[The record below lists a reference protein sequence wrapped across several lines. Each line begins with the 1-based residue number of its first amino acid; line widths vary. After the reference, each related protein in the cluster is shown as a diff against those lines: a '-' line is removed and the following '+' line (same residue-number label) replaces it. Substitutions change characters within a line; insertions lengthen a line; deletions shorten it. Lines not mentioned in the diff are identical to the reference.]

1 MSRGCVLLANAMI
14 HGFRVA
20 VLLFWFLRHD
30 DRTRK
35 RFQIEGYFHRH
46 VIVPSL
52 SKLYK
57 MSSSCG
63 RHIATTLPPHRR
75 HIAAT
80 SPPHRRRMAAT
91 SPPHRRHI
99 AAALPPHCRHI
110 AATLPPPRRHSCHR
124 TFSANKV
131 LFGQSTKW

>member
-20 VLLFWFLRHD
+20 VLLFWFLRRD

-52 SKLYK
+52 SKL
-57 MSSSCG
+57 
-63 RHIATTLPPHRR
+63 
-75 HIAAT
+75 
-80 SPPHRRRMAAT
+80 
-91 SPPHRRHI
+91 
-99 AAALPPHCRHI
+99 
-110 AATLPPPRRHSCHR
+110 
-124 TFSANKV
+124 
-131 LFGQSTKW
+131 